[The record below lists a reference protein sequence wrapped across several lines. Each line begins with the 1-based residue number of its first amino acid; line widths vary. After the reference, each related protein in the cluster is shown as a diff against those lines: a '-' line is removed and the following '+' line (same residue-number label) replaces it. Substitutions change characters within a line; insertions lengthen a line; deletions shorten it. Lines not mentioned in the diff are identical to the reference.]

1 MNIVD
6 IIEQMVDSK
15 NAVDLLENYQIA
27 QQALKELFSEISEN
41 FN

>member
-1 MNIVD
+1 MNIVE
-6 IIEQMVDSK
+6 IIEEMADSK